1 MQGAQYKVYRKMF
14 SLQPESLLLQKDLK
28 EEIPETLPITE
39 PEPLETAPDEKE
51 EEMMLLFDTDE
62 NLDDDEFPEDIFLDE
77 EEPLDKAGSNQSEME
92 KPYDYEGDLDI
103 FTEEEELEELPDD
116 ETIKQKKNKYNDKN
130 NEPEPAAL
138 QQPPLP
144 QPPYP
149 PLYPQVQQIPGF
161 VPVSSGTVDKEPTVP
176 PVSETIP
183 ETTEQEEFLE
193 EDPFGNTEEPE
204 NETGSMDTTPEKAPG
219 TEGEL
224 EELSEEEDGDDLS
237 FLEELP
243 EDGDSQEEA
252 EENEP
257 EKTVEEDSETE
268 TDLDG
273 GDSIFDELE
282 EVLFEDEKGP
292 DTDGEILNLQDDTP
306 QDTDST
312 SGQDSLDENSS
323 GNSDENFK
331 PVEFHDDEDFTL
343 NDDYLFDDSGISEDD
358 LPGQVKAC
366 SFPGNPGVEI
376 QPLCPEPGG
385 KHRLQK

>member
-1 MQGAQYKVYRKMF
+1 M
-14 SLQPESLLLQKDLK
+14 
-28 EEIPETLPITE
+28 
-39 PEPLETAPDEKE
+39 
-51 EEMMLLFDTDE
+51 
-62 NLDDDEFPEDIFLDE
+62 
-77 EEPLDKAGSNQSEME
+77 
-92 KPYDYEGDLDI
+92 
-103 FTEEEELEELPDD
+103 
-116 ETIKQKKNKYNDKN
+116 
-130 NEPEPAAL
+130 
-138 QQPPLP
+138 
-144 QPPYP
+144 
-149 PLYPQVQQIPGF
+149 
-161 VPVSSGTVDKEPTVP
+161 P

-204 NETGSMDTTPEKAPG
+204 NETGSMDTMPEKAPG

-224 EELSEEEDGDDLS
+224 EEVSEEEEEDGDDLS
-237 FLEELP
+237 FLEEFP
-243 EDGDSQEEA
+243 EDEDSQEEA

-257 EKTVEEDSETE
+257 EKTEEEDSETE

-312 SGQDSLDENSS
+312 SGQDSLEENSS

-358 LPGQVKAC
+358 LDEPSGISLSLTDEEDTEDEKNGTNAPETDLENDQDSEKEWIKQERENYRIKIRTQTLGLLLFLRELVNNLPKEKRSQFLESNARVKMEYLIDKLSGKQGLTKAAENITDGTENKGTEENISSEKIRDTLTYMKNLTRSLADNVLATALEKQVDK
-366 SFPGNPGVEI
+366 VMDK
-376 QPLCPEPGG
+376 LV
-385 KHRLQK
+385 

>member
-1 MQGAQYKVYRKMF
+1 
-14 SLQPESLLLQKDLK
+14 
-28 EEIPETLPITE
+28 
-39 PEPLETAPDEKE
+39 
-51 EEMMLLFDTDE
+51 
-62 NLDDDEFPEDIFLDE
+62 
-77 EEPLDKAGSNQSEME
+77 
-92 KPYDYEGDLDI
+92 
-103 FTEEEELEELPDD
+103 
-116 ETIKQKKNKYNDKN
+116 
-130 NEPEPAAL
+130 
-138 QQPPLP
+138 
-144 QPPYP
+144 
-149 PLYPQVQQIPGF
+149 
-161 VPVSSGTVDKEPTVP
+161 
-176 PVSETIP
+176 
-183 ETTEQEEFLE
+183 
-193 EDPFGNTEEPE
+193 
-204 NETGSMDTTPEKAPG
+204 MDTMPEKASG

-224 EELSEEEDGDDLS
+224 EELSEEEEEDGDDLS

-268 TDLDG
+268 TDPDG

-312 SGQDSLDENSS
+312 SGQDSLEENSS

-358 LPGQVKAC
+358 LDEPSGIYLSLTDEEDTEEEKNGTNAPETDLENDQDSEKEWIKQERENYRIKIRTQTLGLLLFLRELVNNLPKEKRSQFLESNARVKMEYLIDKLSGKQGLTKAAENITDGTENKGTEENISSEKIRDTLTYMKNLTRSLADNVLATALEKQVDK
-366 SFPGNPGVEI
+366 VMDK
-376 QPLCPEPGG
+376 LV
-385 KHRLQK
+385 